1 MYFLVIMAF
10 AFVLSDE
17 LPPERLNLFKA
28 PSGQFAVGTPLLGS
42 LAVVAAQLVLVTL
55 AALISRRLTVARL
68 TGPGRDYDRAMN
80 TFSVWQRVLLVV
92 IALGTTATMVL
103 TPWARVVRQGWGLG
117 GLPLVD
123 DCIIIAPFIIS
134 LLIIWI
140 FQFPAES
147 RIRTAFAGL
156 DEEDVADPPPSSQ
169 VAATAA
175 LAAAKHRAANPT
187 GSLRTYIVDKLRH
200 QFLIIAVPMTVI
212 VFAKHFM
219 DIYREGISNALG
231 VPWAAD
237 SLLGCVSVCV
247 LAFAPV
253 MLRYIWST
261 EPLPDGPLRDKLVR
275 ICDRIGMRYR
285 EILLWHTHGMAVNAA
300 VMGFVGPMRYILVS
314 DALLETM
321 GDEEIEA
328 VFGHEAG
335 HVRHHHLQF
344 FLVFVVL
351 TMYVSGGVLELL
363 IRNQLVTDRGN
374 MQIIALGVLLV
385 SWLFGFGWISRQ
397 FERQADLFG
406 VRCVTPDIRTCVDR
420 CPIHGQEASP
430 GICTGAASLFGR
442 TLARIADLN
451 GIPRDAP
458 SWRHGTIQSR
468 CDLLE
473 RFTADT
479 GTVRKFDRRL
489 VVIKFGLI
497 SATLIGTVI
506 AELLYHDQIAEA
518 IRRLLSG

>member
-17 LPPERLNLFKA
+17 LPPEKLNLFKTA
-28 PSGQFAVGTPLLGS
+28 TGQFASGTPLFGS
-42 LAVVAAQLVLVTL
+42 LAVVAAQLGLV
-55 AALISRRLTVARL
+55 ALGAVVSRRLTVARL
-68 TGPGRDYDRAMN
+68 TGPGSDYDRAMN

-92 IALGTTATMVL
+92 IALGMAATMIF

-117 GLPLVD
+117 GLPLID
-123 DCIIIAPFIIS
+123 DFIIIAPFITS

-140 FQFPAES
+140 IQFPAES
-147 RIRTAFAGL
+147 RIRSAFAVFDQE
-156 DEEDVADPPPSSQ
+156 DEADPPPSSQ
-169 VAATAA
+169 VAASAA
-175 LAAAKHRAANPT
+175 LAAAKRRVANPT
-187 GSLRTYIVDKLRH
+187 GSLFNHIADKLRH
-200 QFLIIAVPMTVI
+200 QFLIIAVPMTFI
-212 VFAKHFM
+212 VLAKHFM
-219 DIYREGISNALG
+219 DIYRQDITNALRI
-231 VPWAAD
+231 PWAAD

-253 MLRYIWST
+253 MLRHIWAT

-275 ICDRIGMRYR
+275 ICDRIGLRYR

-321 GDEEIEA
+321 ADEEIEA

-344 FLVFVVL
+344 FLVFVIL
-351 TMYVSGGVLELL
+351 TMYISGGVLEFL
-363 IRNQLVTDRGN
+363 IRNRLVTDPGN
-374 MQIIALGVLLV
+374 MQIIALGVLLI

-420 CPIHGQEASP
+420 CPIHGPEASP
-430 GICTGAASLFGR
+430 GIRTAAAGLFGR
-442 TLARIADLN
+442 TLSRIADLN

-468 CDLLE
+468 CELLE
-473 RFTADT
+473 KMASDGGKVGRFELRSRA
-479 GTVRKFDRRL
+479 VK
-489 VVIKFGLI
+489 IGLLA
-497 SATLIGTVI
+497 ATLLGTVI
-506 AELLYHDQIAEA
+506 AEWLYHDQIAEA
-518 IRRLLSG
+518 ARRLLSG